1 MPAKSRSKKID
12 SEAEFALGLDGGGSK
27 TICAISD
34 ADGNVIGVGHAGS
47 TNFQAVG
54 KYSAGE
60 EARRAIDSAVKAAGI
75 SHDQIVSAAYGVAGA
90 DREADFDTVVEYIS
104 PINPAGM
111 WLLCNDTTIALRA
124 GTNDGIGLALICG
137 SGSNCIGFNSEG
149 KVHKVGGY
157 GHFSGDVGYGED
169 LVTRALVE
177 VTRCMDGRG
186 PKTMM
191 NEEFCKALGVEHVED
206 IIEHWFPDTY
216 NPLELKRFAPVVF
229 DCAKNGDRVAI
240 RLLEKLGDQLA
251 LNAVTALKNLFPDRN
266 EKVPVVLGGSI
277 LQHSDPPIYAER
289 IKKAVLKLYPNAEI
303 VQLKQEP
310 VTGAL
315 LFALDLMHGKAG
327 KKRAAAVHRSY
338 ALARQVGT
346 RNI

>member
-1 MPAKSRSKKID
+1 MPSKSRSKRFDK
-12 SEAEFALGLDGGGSK
+12 SAEFVLGMDGGGSK
-27 TICAISD
+27 TICAIAD
-34 ADGNVIGVGHAGS
+34 ADGNVVGVGHACS

-54 KYSAGE
+54 RYSAAE
-60 EARRAIDSAVKAAGI
+60 EAGKAIDAAVKAAGI

-90 DREADFDTVVEYIS
+90 DREADFDTVVELIS
-104 PINPAGM
+104 PVNPAGM

-177 VTRCMDGRG
+177 VTRYLDGRG

-191 NEEFCKALGVEHVED
+191 NEAFCKALGVEHVED
-206 IIEHWFPDTY
+206 IIERWFPYTY
-216 NPLELKRFAPVVF
+216 NPIELKRFAPVVF
-229 DCAKNGDRVAI
+229 DCAKKGDRVAI

-251 LNAVTALKNLFPDRN
+251 YNAVTALKNLFPDRK
-266 EKVPVVLGGSI
+266 EKVTVVLGGSI

-289 IKKAVLKLYPNAEI
+289 IKAAVLKLYPNADI
-303 VQLKQEP
+303 VRLKQEP
-310 VTGAL
+310 VTGAV

-327 KKRAAAVHRSY
+327 KTRTASVHRSY
-338 ALARQVGT
+338 AQARQIGT

>member
-1 MPAKSRSKKID
+1 MDKN
-12 SEAEFALGLDGGGSK
+12 AEFALGMDGGGSK

-34 ADGNVIGVGHAGS
+34 TDGNVVGVGHAGS

-54 KYSAGE
+54 KYCAAE
-60 EARRAIDSAVKAAGI
+60 EARKAIDAAAKAAGI
-75 SHDQIVSAAYGVAGA
+75 SHDQIVSAAYGIAGA
-90 DREADFDTVVEYIS
+90 DREADFDTVVDYIS
-104 PINPAGM
+104 PVNPAGM

-177 VTRCMDGRG
+177 VTRYMDGRG
-186 PKTMM
+186 PKTTMK
-191 NEEFCKALGVEHVED
+191 EEFCKALQVENVED
-206 IIEHWFPDTY
+206 IIERWFPDTF

-251 LNAVTALKNLFPDRN
+251 FNAVTALKHLFSNRD
-266 EKVPVVLGGSI
+266 EKVAVVLGGSI

-289 IKKAVLKLYPNAEI
+289 IKAAVLKIYPNAHI
-303 VQLKQEP
+303 VRLKQEP

-327 KKRAAAVHRSY
+327 KTRAANVHRSY